1 MFKVGKHRIETTT
14 RTSISQNNRNSAILI
29 NNGYNFSKPI
39 NNKNKTN
46 EEVQIKIGEHIHYF
60 KASGNQN
67 GVLIV

>member
-46 EEVQIKIGEHIHYF
+46 EEVQIKIGELIHYF